1 MNVFIGGSIRI
12 SRLNNIIRDRL
23 NNIIIQGLQIYIGD
37 ANGVDKAVQ
46 KYLNEKNYKKVT
58 VFCSGNSCRNN
69 IGNWKTEYIT
79 VSNKL
84 KGRNFYMVKDKI
96 MAEKAQYG
104 FMVWDGKSAGTLN
117 NALNL
122 LKDQKKVVLYFAPEQ
137 HCHTI
142 SNIIELNL
150 FLEKC
155 DKKNLELI
163 ERKIHFKKMI
173 PKYNLPNQLQL
184 PL

>member
-23 NNIIIQGLQIYIGD
+23 NNIIIQGLQVYIGD

-104 FMVWDGKSAGTLN
+104 FMVWDGRSAGTLN

-155 DKKNLELI
+155 DKKKLELI